1 MRSVKEILID
11 NNFSFSKKFGQNF
24 ITDKNFLLS
33 VVDCAGIT
41 REDEV
46 LEIGAG
52 AGTLTK
58 VLSEK
63 AKKVVSFEIDE
74 NLKGVLKENLQ
85 GYDNIKLVFAD
96 ALKTPIFEIEKHLC
110 NKYKLVANLPYY
122 ITTPLI
128 FKFLEETDK
137 IESLTIMVQKEVGE
151 RITAQNSSKDYG
163 ALTIAID
170 FYGNAKIVKKVS
182 RNMFYPVPNV
192 DSVIVKIDIVKNKY
206 DVDKFKFME
215 VVKAGFAMRRK
226 TLINNLSQGLQLDKK
241 QISDIL
247 TRLNLKL
254 DIRAENLT
262 TEQFV
267 MLTKEL
273 FKQK

>member
-137 IESLTIMVQKEVGE
+137 IESFTIMVQKEVGE

-163 ALTIAID
+163 TLTIAID

>member
-11 NNFSFSKKFGQNF
+11 NNFSFAKKFGQNF

-33 VVDCAGIT
+33 VVECAGIT
-41 REDEV
+41 QQDEV

-58 VLSEK
+58 ALSEK

-85 GYDNIKLVFAD
+85 GYDNIDLIFAD

-137 IESLTIMVQKEVGE
+137 IESITIMVQKEVGE

-206 DVDKFKFME
+206 DIDKFKFME

-241 QISDIL
+241 RIADIL
-247 TRLNLKL
+247 TKLNLNL
-254 DIRAENLT
+254 EIRAENLT

-273 FKQK
+273 SKQK